1 MDGLR
6 LIRNED
12 VARAVVGVSDGHVH
26 VRALVSLS
34 DGTRLLLHEATLAN
48 LCRAYMTVKTHPTR
62 SCVTLAGRQTA
73 HRKPGYAA
81 WQLVEE
87 ETQGGALELR
97 GALEAAE

>member
-6 LIRNED
+6 PIRNED
-12 VARAVVGVSDGHVH
+12 VARAVVGVPEGHTH
-26 VRALVSLS
+26 IRALLELA
-34 DGTRLLLHEATLAN
+34 DGTHLLLHEATLAN
-48 LCRAYMTVKTHPTR
+48 LCRAYTTVKTHPTR
-62 SCVTLAGRQTA
+62 SCITLAGRELPD
-73 HRKPGYAA
+73 RKPGYAA